1 MSMDDP
7 AAWLRARARAGD
19 VDAFGELFDSC
30 AKAVYN
36 HAFRLTGSWSLAE
49 EVVSLTFLEAWRL
62 RGKVEMDGGSLQSW
76 LLGIAGNVARNARR
90 AASRHQA
97 HMARL
102 DLPPAV
108 PDFADELAGR
118 IDDEARIREVGAAMA
133 GLRRGEREVL
143 ALCAWS
149 GLDYAAAANALG
161 VPVGTVRSRLS
172 RARKKLRKLLVEPD
186 QTPPAGKTPA
196 GKTPA
201 GNPAGGG
208 GQVTGDRDNAAR
220 PAQGRTR

>member
-1 MSMDDP
+1 MELN
-7 AAWLRARARAGD
+7 LRARVRAGD
-19 VDAFGELFDSC
+19 PDAFGVLYDEF
-30 AKAVYN
+30 ARAVYN
-36 HAFRLTGSWSLAE
+36 HAFRLTGSWPLAE

-62 RGKVEMDGGSLQSW
+62 RAKVEPDGGSLQPW

-118 IDDEARIREVGAAMA
+118 IDDEARIREVSAALA

-143 ALCAWS
+143 TLCVWS
-149 GLDYAAAANALG
+149 GLGYAAAAKALG
-161 VPVGTVRSRLS
+161 VPVGTVHSRMS

-186 QTPPAGKTPA
+186 RVPAAGTPPAGSSS
-196 GKTPA
+196 A

-208 GQVTGDRDNAAR
+208 GQVPATATTR
-220 PAQGRTR
+220 PGQRK